1 MAISAAKILERAR
14 SVTGGTYVWGAAGA
28 NNGWDCSGFVSYC
41 VSGQKKHLFSTD
53 EGSAKPF
60 LLSEGLKIVTDSCSW
75 SNNSKSNGM
84 IPGDVLV
91 KYSYTVN
98 GVRHAG
104 HTVIYNGDGKTLG
117 ASSSQN
123 KCAAT
128 DTVQGL
134 GVGSG
139 NFTKGD
145 VFRPLGVSLEYWPEK
160 GKKIAV

>member
-1 MAISAAKILERAR
+1 
-14 SVTGGTYVWGAAGA
+14 
-28 NNGWDCSGFVSYC
+28 
-41 VSGQKKHLFSTD
+41 
-53 EGSAKPF
+53 
-60 LLSEGLKIVTDSCSW
+60 
-75 SNNSKSNGM
+75 M

-160 GKKIAV
+160 GKKIAVWQGVFTNNFKIEAFRQQLINFIGSADLPIGVIRLILKDISS

>member
-1 MAISAAKILERAR
+1 MAISAAEILKRAR

-60 LLSEGLKIVTDSCSW
+60 LTGEGLKIVTDSCSW
-75 SNNSKSNGM
+75 TNSNNGM
-84 IPGDVLV
+84 LPGDVLV
-91 KYSYTVN
+91 KYSYTAD
-98 GVRHAG
+98 GKRHAG
-104 HTVIYNGDGKTLG
+104 HTVIYNGKGETLG

-128 DTVQGL
+128 DTVTGL

-139 NFTKGD
+139 NFKKGD
-145 VFRPLGVSLEYWPEK
+145 VFRPLGVTLVYWPEE
-160 GKKIAV
+160 GVRGQV